1 MDSID
6 GICKK
11 LKKRA
16 KKHISSFFPV
26 QTSVLSYLIPLSDKV
41 PIFPSRDIAV
51 AAPTGSGKTLC
62 YILPILNGLQ
72 HQDPSSVFAVVV
84 APSVLLASQIYK
96 VRVSFHKIHNDSY
109 LQEFKKYD
117 PFDTSIVLL
126 SGSQKYESER
136 RHLFPAG
143 SALAK
148 ASVIVAT
155 PDRLI
160 QHLTDLTGTVDLS
173 KLRYLVIDEADK
185 MKNTAKMEWLG
196 LLEERAHVF
205 TPNSTSVDRLQN
217 TNQNRWI
224 QKILV
229 SATLSLDAERL
240 FIWNLR
246 CPRLFCAD
254 TVEAE
259 KPEEKETKAKENDA
273 FPNLEQKKKKIK
285 NPESVILPSTL
296 KHKFIKSHIQ
306 RKPLD
311 VFCWIQNHPEWE
323 KTIVFVNTKLA
334 SQRLTN
340 LLQTMFKESKKVAEI
355 STGVFGKRRVRF
367 LKNFA
372 EGKINVLVCT
382 DSAARGLD
390 VEGVDCVIN
399 YDLPKDNRCFVHR
412 SGRTAR
418 AGKDGVVLSF
428 VIRDENMPYKSLLH
442 KHGFWTKT
450 EVVEDTDLSSTKD
463 RSKYKKAL
471 ATLEKMVNGKK

>member
-1 MDSID
+1 M
-6 GICKK
+6 
-11 LKKRA
+11 
-16 KKHISSFFPV
+16 F
-26 QTSVLSYLIPLSDKV
+26 
-41 PIFPSRDIAV
+41 
-51 AAPTGSGKTLC
+51 PTGST
-62 YILPILNGLQ
+62 
-72 HQDPSSVFAVVV
+72 
-84 APSVLLASQIYK
+84 
-96 VRVSFHKIHNDSY
+96 
-109 LQEFKKYD
+109 
-117 PFDTSIVLL
+117 
-126 SGSQKYESER
+126 
-136 RHLFPAG
+136 
-143 SALAK
+143 LAK
-148 ASVIVAT
+148 VSIIVAT

-160 QHLTDLTGTVDLS
+160 QHLTDLTGTIDLS

-205 TPNSTSVDRLQN
+205 TPNSTSIDRLQN

-259 KPEEKETKAKENDA
+259 KPEEQESKTKENDE
-273 FPNLEQKKKKIK
+273 FPVVEQKKKKIK

-296 KHKFIKSHIQ
+296 KHKLIKSHIQ

-323 KTIVFVNTKLA
+323 KVMVFVNTKLA

-355 STGVFGKRRVRF
+355 SAGVFGKRRIRF

-418 AGKDGVVLSF
+418 AGKNGVVLSF
-428 VIRDENMPYKSLLH
+428 VIRDENMEYKSLLH
-442 KHGFWTKT
+442 KHGFWAKT
-450 EVVEDTDLSSTKD
+450 EIVEDTDLSSTKD